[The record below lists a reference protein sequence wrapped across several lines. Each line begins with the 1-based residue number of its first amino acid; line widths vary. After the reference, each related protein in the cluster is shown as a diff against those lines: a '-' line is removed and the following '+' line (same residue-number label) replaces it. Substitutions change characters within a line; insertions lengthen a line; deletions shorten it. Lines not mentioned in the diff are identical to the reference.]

1 MRVALFR
8 AFSDPFRA
16 SMAIYADQLARGLRA
31 MVGEADEVREVELAG
46 ARLAGLGRYWDQY
59 VRYQRLA
66 GRQTADVFHVLDHGY
81 GHLAY
86 ALPPARTVVTFH
98 DAVVLKVAGVSRRT
112 RLSLRYSLRA
122 IARAGR
128 VVTDSRA
135 AREDFLSLVDYPADR
150 VEVVYPGVDPAFR
163 PPADRAAAR
172 RALGL
177 DGPVVLHVG
186 HSLAYMNGARVVG
199 AFARL
204 ARDHRVDATLVKVG
218 ALTGAQRA
226 LAARLGVAERI
237 RELGRVPFADLPGVY
252 GAADVLLYP
261 PLYAGFGLPP
271 LEAMA
276 CGTPVVCSDRGSLP
290 EVTGDAAE
298 RADAED
304 EAALADGMARVL
316 TDAARAAALRARGL
330 ARASAFTW
338 TATARGVLQVYQG
351 LAGA

>member
-1 MRVALFR
+1 MRIALFR
-8 AFSDPFRA
+8 AFPDAFRT
-16 SMAIYADQLARGLRA
+16 SMAIYADQLACGLRA
-31 MVGEADEVREVELAG
+31 LAGGDEVREVELVG

-86 ALPPARTVVTFH
+86 RLPPARTVVTFH
-98 DAVVLKVAGVSRRT
+98 DAVVLKLAGVSRRT
-112 RLSLRYSLRA
+112 RLSLRYSLGA
-122 IARAGR
+122 IVRAGR

-135 AREDFLSLVDYPADR
+135 AREDFLSFVDYPADR
-150 VEVVYPGVDPAFR
+150 VSVVYPGIDAAFR
-163 PPADRAAAR
+163 PPADRDAAR

-204 ARDHRVDATLVKVG
+204 VRDHGVDATFLKVG
-218 ALTGAQRA
+218 SLSDEQRV
-226 LAARLGVAERI
+226 LAGRLGVAGRV

-261 PLYAGFGLPP
+261 PLHAGFGLPP

-298 RADAED
+298 RVDAED
-304 EAALADGMARVL
+304 AAALAERVARVL
-316 TDAARAAALRARGL
+316 TDGALASSLRTRGL

-338 TATARGVLQVYQG
+338 AATARGVRQVYRD